1 MHLTLCFAVLGAMP
15 ALVAS
20 STLPNFDL
28 SLSIS
33 SSLQPR
39 QDMDTLSEQLLE
51 IVAAAAPNST
61 LASRDEGLS
70 QAIKE
75 EASTLDAIGTQGIG
89 SVLSE
94 ATRTG
99 LACTAARLIFGKR
112 AIFPKD
118 ALYKDEQQENW

>member
-1 MHLTLCFAVLGAMP
+1 MP

-61 LASRDEGLS
+61 LASRDESLS

-99 LACTAARLIFGKR
+99 LACTAARLVFGKR